1 MNAIIA
7 LTAIIIVLVT
17 FIVYIA
23 ARGGKQLGWWGSLRG
38 KVDNATDDATRAV
51 AKKELDDARKMEI
64 AYIVVVGIF
73 VVMLSIVMGY
83 FLVPK
88 SMHGSEGGG
97 TAGGFG
103 NWD

>member
-7 LTAIIIVLVT
+7 LTAIIITLVT

-23 ARGGKQLGWWGSLRG
+23 ARGGKQLGWWGPLRSN
-38 KVDNATDDATRAV
+38 VDNAGDDASREA
-51 AKKELDDARKMEI
+51 AKKELAEAKKWEI
-64 AYIVVVGIF
+64 AYIVVGGIF
-73 VVMLSIVMGY
+73 VVMLAIMMGY

-97 TAGGFG
+97 TTGGFG